1 MLVDI
6 IALVIVVICAGVA
19 YFKGF
24 VKTFF
29 GFISAILALVLAFVL
44 YKPLAVYI
52 KDSTDIDDWV
62 YESIVALNADKSENG
77 LETSDAETAESA
89 VAEPE
94 STAEEQAN
102 EKSSNGFSKSFLD
115 MLDSLP
121 SSINESLEESFNISE
136 QKDRMVAGVATKVSE
151 TVVNVLAWLMIYIAI
166 RIILLILMLVFDG
179 IMQLPFLKTV
189 NNVTGLI
196 IGALMGIFRVY
207 LLLALIYFISNVTNI
222 SGLVGAIQASTV
234 VSHMYD
240 NNLLINLIF

>member
-1 MLVDI
+1 MTFLVDI
-6 IALVIVVICAGVA
+6 LALAIVVICALVA

-29 GFISAILALVLAFVL
+29 GFISAILALILAFVL

-62 YESIVALNADKSENG
+62 YESIVSLNIDKSKNNHET
-77 LETSDAETAESA
+77 LETDETSLENDADFGTSGL
-89 VAEPE
+89 
-94 STAEEQAN
+94 
-102 EKSSNGFSKSFLD
+102 SNKFLD
-115 MLDSLP
+115 MVDSLP
-121 SSINESLEESFNISE
+121 ASINESLNINEKKE
-136 QKDRMVAGVATKVSE
+136 QLVIEVATKVSE
-151 TVVNVLAWLMIYIAI
+151 TVVNVLAWLIIYIAI

-207 LLLALIYFISNVTNI
+207 LLLALIYFISNVTDI